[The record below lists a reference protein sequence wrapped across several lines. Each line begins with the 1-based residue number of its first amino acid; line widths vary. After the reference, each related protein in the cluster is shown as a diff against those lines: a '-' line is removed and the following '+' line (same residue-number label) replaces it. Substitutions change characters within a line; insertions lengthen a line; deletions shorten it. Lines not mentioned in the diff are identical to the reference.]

1 MPVRDPFEVN
11 SYYFVKN
18 RSKNH
23 KVLWRNSSDFEK
35 FLKTI
40 VSYLI
45 EFEQIAILAYVV
57 LPDQYQFLI
66 KNGEHSHALS
76 RFLRR
81 IQISYAM
88 YYKKKY
94 PAVLAKWE
102 AVFPDRFIAEKI
114 WSELALKK
122 IAESINLAPV
132 RNWIVKK
139 ISDRP
144 YTSAHQVM
152 KTGYTLKNWSKWE
165 THIRVVA

>member
-66 KNGEHSHALS
+66 KNGEYSHALS

-94 PAVLAKWE
+94 PAVLAK
-102 AVFPDRFIAEKI
+102 
-114 WSELALKK
+114 
-122 IAESINLAPV
+122 
-132 RNWIVKK
+132 
-139 ISDRP
+139 
-144 YTSAHQVM
+144 
-152 KTGYTLKNWSKWE
+152 
-165 THIRVVA
+165 